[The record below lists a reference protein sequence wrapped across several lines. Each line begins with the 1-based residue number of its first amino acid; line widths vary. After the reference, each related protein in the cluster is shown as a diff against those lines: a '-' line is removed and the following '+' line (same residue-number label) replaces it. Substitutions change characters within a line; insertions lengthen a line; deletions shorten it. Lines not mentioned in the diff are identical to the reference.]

1 VMARDFGK
9 NTLLIEGDC
18 KKPSIP
24 NYVKDPFPIGLV
36 DVLLY
41 QKDVRSAIFNLIHDN
56 LWVLPA
62 SKSIQNSSALLS
74 SPQMAELIAQV
85 RERYDFILIDS
96 PPILPLSDMNMF
108 DAMLDAIMLVV
119 RADKTPREV
128 VLRAIK
134 SLATDKL
141 MGIVL
146 NDVQGLFM
154 RDYRYDYSMV

>member
-1 VMARDFGK
+1 
-9 NTLLIEGDC
+9 
-18 KKPSIP
+18 
-24 NYVKDPFPIGLV
+24 
-36 DVLLY
+36 LY
-41 QKDVRSAIFNLIHDN
+41 KKDVRSAIFNFIHDN

-62 SKSIQNSSALLS
+62 AKSIQNSSALLS
-74 SPQMAELIAQV
+74 SPEMAELITQV

-108 DAMLDAIMLVV
+108 DGMVDAIMLVV
-119 RADKTPREV
+119 RADKTPRDA
-128 VLRAIK
+128 VLRAID

-146 NDVQGLFM
+146 NDVQGLFL